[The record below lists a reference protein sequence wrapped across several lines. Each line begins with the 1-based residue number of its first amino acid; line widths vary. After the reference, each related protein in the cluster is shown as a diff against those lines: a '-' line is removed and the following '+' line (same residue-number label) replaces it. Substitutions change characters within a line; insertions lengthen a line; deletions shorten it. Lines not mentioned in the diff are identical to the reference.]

1 MQVKIFTLFAIV
13 LVAQQCNA
21 ASISFGDLMGDI
33 SKIAVAGEKLRHQIE
48 NQLGSAAQSAQLDIV
63 KPEPYNILGDALGA
77 MGNALGDLA
86 NVITSLSVQVKME
99 PEARSV
105 STSGAAIIGELGAVS
120 AKTIAAAA
128 DAAAPY
134 IKKLNQ
140 ALGDLANTITSLR
153 VQDTVQPESYNLL
166 GDALGS
172 MGTALGDLANTI
184 TSLSVEVKMEPEAR
198 SVSTSGAAIIGE
210 LGSVS
215 AKTIAAAADAASP
228 YVSKLNDALGDLA
241 NTITSLNMQV
251 DTVEPESYNL
261 LGDAL
266 GSMGTALGDLANTIT
281 SLSVQTKMQPEA
293 RSVSTSGAA
302 IIGELGSV
310 SAKDIAAAA
319 DAASPYVSK
328 LNDALGDLANTIT
341 NLSVN

>member
-184 TSLSVEVKMEPEAR
+184 TSL
-198 SVSTSGAAIIGE
+198 
-210 LGSVS
+210 
-215 AKTIAAAADAASP
+215 
-228 YVSKLNDALGDLA
+228 
-241 NTITSLNMQV
+241 NMQV

>member
-1 MQVKIFTLFAIV
+1 LNMQVKIFTLLAIV

-48 NQLGSAAQSAQLDIV
+48 NQLGSAAQSAQLDTV

-77 MGNALGDLA
+77 MGN
-86 NVITSLSVQVKME
+86 
-99 PEARSV
+99 
-105 STSGAAIIGELGAVS
+105 
-120 AKTIAAAA
+120 
-128 DAAAPY
+128 
-134 IKKLNQ
+134 
-140 ALGDLANTITSLR
+140 
-153 VQDTVQPESYNLL
+153 
-166 GDALGS
+166 
-172 MGTALGDLANTI
+172 
-184 TSLSVEVKMEPEAR
+184 
-198 SVSTSGAAIIGE
+198 
-210 LGSVS
+210 
-215 AKTIAAAADAASP
+215 
-228 YVSKLNDALGDLA
+228 ALGDLA

-293 RSVSTSGAA
+293 RSVS
-302 IIGELGSV
+302 SV

-328 LNDALGDLANTIT
+328 LNDALGDLA
-341 NLSVN
+341 

>member
-86 NVITSLSVQVKME
+86 NVITSLSVQ
-99 PEARSV
+99 
-105 STSGAAIIGELGAVS
+105 
-120 AKTIAAAA
+120 
-128 DAAAPY
+128 
-134 IKKLNQ
+134 
-140 ALGDLANTITSLR
+140 
-153 VQDTVQPESYNLL
+153 
-166 GDALGS
+166 
-172 MGTALGDLANTI
+172 
-184 TSLSVEVKMEPEAR
+184 VKMEPEAR

>member
-1 MQVKIFTLFAIV
+1 MQVKIFTLLAIV
-13 LVAQQCNA
+13 LVAQQCES

-48 NQLGSAAQSAQLDIV
+48 NQLGSAAQSAQLDTV

-134 IKKLNQ
+134 IKKLN
-140 ALGDLANTITSLR
+140 
-153 VQDTVQPESYNLL
+153 E
-166 GDALGS
+166 
-172 MGTALGDLANTI
+172 ALGDLANTI

-293 RSVSTSGAA
+293 RSVSTSGAT

-328 LNDALGDLANTIT
+328 VNDALGDLANTIT
-341 NLSVN
+341 NLSMN